1 MDLFFWRG
9 TKELDSF
16 SESLANELYSRFPPP
31 IMEKIMRDDMKK
43 NNKLQRCLG
52 ELNAKV
58 AHYKATNKVGV
69 YKKAR
74 LHLHFMQTLEELGYE
89 AGVARKISD
98 MLIFHTAVG

>member
-16 SESLANELYSRFPPP
+16 SESLANELYSRFPPAVV
-31 IMEKIMRDDMKK
+31 EQALQDDLKK
-43 NNKLQRCLG
+43 NKKLQRYLDDVK
-52 ELNAKV
+52 AKV
-58 AHYKATNKVGV
+58 VHSKATNKVGV

-74 LHLHFMQTLEELGYE
+74 LHLHFMQTLEELGYD

>member
-16 SESLANELYSRFPPP
+16 AESLANELYSSFPPSVIDKALKEGDP
-31 IMEKIMRDDMKK
+31 KHK
-43 NNKLQRCLG
+43 KLQLYL
-52 ELNAKV
+52 EDVKAKV
-58 AHYKATNKVGV
+58 AHYKVTNKVGV

-74 LHLHFMQTLEELGYE
+74 LHLRFMQTLEELGYE
-89 AGVARKISD
+89 PGTAREISD